1 MEASIFLADGVEECE
16 ALLVVDLCRRGGIEI
31 QTVAVNDRS
40 GDAARIAHSSHEVP
54 IICDTTLKE
63 YQPAG
68 EKILVIPGGKQGVD
82 NLKANARM
90 SEILKAQSTGT
101 GRLAA
106 VCAGPTVLGNLG
118 LLDGKRATV
127 FPGFD
132 GGLGAAKYEDV
143 PTVVDGQ
150 VITGRALGAGIEFAL
165 QIVTALRDKETAA
178 QVAAQIV
185 YPAIG

>member
-16 ALLVVDLCRRGGIEI
+16 ALLVVDLCRRAGIEI

-40 GDAARIAHSSHEVP
+40 GEAARTIHSSHKVS
-54 IICDTTLKE
+54 IICDTHLDD
-63 YQPAG
+63 YQTAG
-68 EKILVIPGGKQGVD
+68 EKILVVPGGLPGVN
-82 NLKANARM
+82 NLKANQKL
-90 SEILKAQSTGT
+90 SEILKAQGASA

-132 GGLGAAKYEDV
+132 DGLGAAKYEDV

-150 VITGRALGAGIEFAL
+150 IITGRALGAGIEFAL

-178 QVAAQIV
+178 KVAKQIV
-185 YPAIG
+185 YLAIG

>member
-1 MEASIFLADGVEECE
+1 MYK
-16 ALLVVDLCRRGGIEI
+16 R
-31 QTVAVNDRS
+31 Q
-40 GDAARIAHSSHEVP
+40 
-54 IICDTTLKE
+54 
-63 YQPAG
+63 
-68 EKILVIPGGKQGVD
+68 
-82 NLKANARM
+82 
-90 SEILKAQSTGT
+90 
-101 GRLAA
+101 
-106 VCAGPTVLGNLG
+106 

-132 GGLGAAKYEDV
+132 DGLGAAKYEDV

-178 QVAAQIV
+178 KVAKQIV

>member
-1 MEASIFLADGVEECE
+1 MEASSFLADGVEECE
-16 ALLVVDLCRRGGIEI
+16 ALLVVDLCRRAGIEI

-40 GDAARIAHSSHEVP
+40 GEAARTIHSSHKVS
-54 IICDTTLKE
+54 IICDTHLDD
-63 YQPAG
+63 YQTAG
-68 EKILVIPGGKQGVD
+68 EKILVVPGGLPGVN
-82 NLKANARM
+82 NLKANQK
-90 SEILKAQSTGT
+90 L
-101 GRLAA
+101 
-106 VCAGPTVLGNLG
+106 
-118 LLDGKRATV
+118 ATV

-132 GGLGAAKYEDV
+132 DGLGAAKYEDV

-178 QVAAQIV
+178 KVAKQIV